1 MRVDNK
7 TFGEILH
14 AAFIASKCSIT
25 IRAAVLHILEAVDTE
40 GDAEAGP
47 QHGEAERARDRPG
60 HDAWPTVC
68 CSCHTCLK
76 VNAIRLR
83 HNNQQEITVPGR
95 RSKQPWQILD
105 QSLEV
110 EGRRL

>member
-1 MRVDNK
+1 MNNVFGNAIGRCNMRVDNK

-14 AAFIASKCSIT
+14 AALIPSKCSIT

-68 CSCHTCLK
+68 CSCHTSLK
-76 VNAIRLR
+76 VNAIRMR
-83 HNNQQEITVPGR
+83 H
-95 RSKQPWQILD
+95 
-105 QSLEV
+105 
-110 EGRRL
+110 